1 MTPEEIVERFKLL
14 GLNEQKAKET
24 LKNANVSK
32 VLLAALDEVSN
43 PSNLKNIINSNK
55 NIIHKGILR
64 EFSYLLGPIA
74 VASTWCR
81 HFDLPSSYQNQTSN
95 YEQVK
100 LYLPIYCIRK
110 TGFNVASRRSIGL
123 PSWQY

>member
-24 LKNANVSK
+24 LKNANVTK

-55 NIIHKGILR
+55 NIIHKGRL
-64 EFSYLLGPIA
+64 
-74 VASTWCR
+74 
-81 HFDLPSSYQNQTSN
+81 
-95 YEQVK
+95 
-100 LYLPIYCIRK
+100 
-110 TGFNVASRRSIGL
+110 
-123 PSWQY
+123 